1 MGGDPLSRLPHGL
14 SFRFIDRILEYVP
27 GKKIVTLK
35 NVTFGE
41 PYMTGHLPGDPSMPG
56 AYLLEAMTQTAGM
69 LVSAG
74 SPVFLAKVRNFVAEQ
89 EVMPG
94 DQLTIEAN
102 LLQGFGSLQ
111 RCDVKASVAGK
122 GTGQAEIVLSVG
134 SEQ

>member
-1 MGGDPLSRLPHGL
+1 MAGDPLSRLPHGL

-35 NVTFGE
+35 NVTFDE
-41 PYMTGHLPGDPSMPG
+41 PYIPGHLPGAPLMPG

-69 LVSAG
+69 LASAG
-74 SPVFLAKVRNFVAEQ
+74 APVFLAKVRDFVAEQ
-89 EVMPG
+89 EVIPG

-122 GTGQAEIVLSVG
+122 GVAQVEIVLSVG
-134 SEQ
+134 S

>member
-1 MGGDPLSRLPHGL
+1 MGGDPLSHLPHGL

-41 PYMTGHLPGDPSMPG
+41 PYMPGHLPRDPLMPG

-74 SPVFLAKVRNFVAEQ
+74 SPVFLAQVRDFVAEQ

-111 RCDVKASVAGK
+111 RCDVKVSVAGK

-134 SEQ
+134 S